1 MLRESLRMA
10 VDANAQHLAPLPRE
24 ILAGNLIHK
33 YPAWAFFTGVPAV
46 ILADEFAL
54 RGPCYA
60 NALAHIMISSGHMA
74 RYTGR
79 RPASVFKALAFNLKD
94 DTVF

>member
-1 MLRESLRMA
+1 MLRKSLRMA

-24 ILAGNLIHK
+24 ILAGNLIHE
-33 YPAWAFFTGVPAV
+33 YPACAFFTGVPAV

-54 RGPCYA
+54 RCPCYT

-74 RYTGR
+74 RYAGR
-79 RPASVFKALAFNLKD
+79 RPAAVFKTFALNFKD
-94 DTVF
+94 DPVF